1 MNLAVIP
8 ARGGSKR
15 IPKKNIKE
23 FFGKPIIA
31 YSIEAA
37 QKCKLFDRIIVS
49 TDSSEIA
56 EVAKKYGAEIP
67 FMRPAQLADDLT
79 HTDTVILHAL
89 KWLIKNGQKINYVC
103 CIYPTAPFIQPK
115 YLKKGLDL
123 LKRHKVTSVL
133 PLTNF
138 SSSIFRAYKIND
150 EDQVEMI
157 WPKYFKSR
165 SQDLPAAYHD
175 AGQFYWAEVRKYMK
189 EKSFYSSDTIPMI
202 LPDYLVKDINTIE
215 DWGMA
220 ERMYQANLFAE

>member
-1 MNLAVIP
+1 MNVAIIP

-89 KWLIKNGQKINYVC
+89 KWLIKN
-103 CIYPTAPFIQPK
+103 
-115 YLKKGLDL
+115 
-123 LKRHKVTSVL
+123 
-133 PLTNF
+133 
-138 SSSIFRAYKIND
+138 
-150 EDQVEMI
+150 
-157 WPKYFKSR
+157 
-165 SQDLPAAYHD
+165 
-175 AGQFYWAEVRKYMK
+175 
-189 EKSFYSSDTIPMI
+189 
-202 LPDYLVKDINTIE
+202 
-215 DWGMA
+215 
-220 ERMYQANLFAE
+220 